1 MRKFT
6 TISDLMENP
15 DIYTPISQEVETNFY
30 SFMEDVERRSVEEE
44 QNAQDSASKMFLSK

>member
-1 MRKFT
+1 MRKFA

-15 DIYTPISQEVETNFY
+15 DSCTPISQEVETSFY

-44 QNAQDSASKMFLSK
+44 QNAQVSASKMFLSK

>member
-1 MRKFT
+1 MRKFA
-6 TISDLMENP
+6 TISDLMESP
-15 DIYTPISQEVETNFY
+15 DIYTPISQEVETSFY